1 MKSSGSMGKKRST
14 CLYLDTRVVET
25 AKRVGLNVS
34 RVSENALKTAI
45 GRLSEPKLGTVLQ
58 SKARAE
64 GRGRD
69 SNPGARLHR
78 PVGYQA
84 TSPPVTFRLMRTPF
98 STCNLGIITKLIF
111 LSRNIV

>member
-25 AKRVGLNVS
+25 AKEIGLNVS
-34 RVSENALKTAI
+34 RVSENALIEAI
-45 GRLSEPKLGTVLQ
+45 EKLRGPKPEAGPKSPSPSSV
-58 SKARAE
+58 E

-69 SNPGARLHR
+69 LNPGARLHR

-84 TSPPVTFRLMRTPF
+84 TSPRPHF
-98 STCNLGIITKLIF
+98 SPLGATCA
-111 LSRNIV
+111 V